1 MDAPTEGDTYTFE
14 RTFTHEDVEQFAEV
28 SHDRQARHTE
38 PDEDGR
44 LMVHGLLTA
53 TLPTKIGGDLDVLA
67 ASMDFEFKRPVYT
80 GDRITCVC
88 TVESVEERPDRYD
101 LTIDTVCRN
110 ADETVVLT
118 ATIDGHILTE

>member
-1 MDAPTEGDTYTFE
+1 MDAPITGDTYSFE

-28 SHDRQARHTE
+28 SQDTQARHTE
-38 PDEDGR
+38 PDDDGR

-67 ASMDFEFKRPVYT
+67 ASMNFEFRRPVYT
-80 GDRITCVC
+80 GDRINCVC
-88 TVESVEERPDRYD
+88 TVESIEERSDRYD

-118 ATIDGHILTE
+118 ATIDGHILKE

>member
-1 MDAPTEGDTYTFE
+1 MDAPTTGDTYTFE
-14 RTFTHEDVEQFAEV
+14 RTFTEEDVEQFAEV
-28 SHDRQARHTE
+28 SRDTQYRHTE

-67 ASMDFEFKRPVYT
+67 ASMAFEFTRPVYT
-80 GDRITCVC
+80 GDTISCLC
-88 TVESVEERPDRYD
+88 TVESVEERSERYD

-110 ADETVVLT
+110 EADTVVLR
-118 ATIDGHILTE
+118 ATIEGYIWKG

>member
-1 MDAPTEGDTYTFE
+1 MDAPIVGDTYSFE
-14 RTFTHEDVEQFAEV
+14 RTFTHDDVEQFAAV
-28 SHDRQARHTE
+28 SQDTQARHTE

-67 ASMDFEFKRPVYT
+67 ASMDFEFRRPVYT
-80 GDRITCVC
+80 GDTITCVC
-88 TVESVEERPDRYD
+88 TVDSVEERSDRYD

-110 ADETVVLT
+110 GDETVVLT
-118 ATIDGHILTE
+118 ATIDGHILKE